1 MRVLPCMGPASRAPA
16 ALAAGR
22 APHAGCWLP
31 VPDANFSPAFTANLI
46 YKRHSVL
53 GLTARGAL
61 SQVGAWDAHVA
72 APPAKG
78 KRKAWA
84 MVEVRRLVTAAAICD
99 LSLLGPLCLTLLE
112 GTIDS

>member
-1 MRVLPCMGPASRAPA
+1 MPTSLLPTR
-16 ALAAGR
+16 
-22 APHAGCWLP
+22 
-31 VPDANFSPAFTANLI
+31 TANLI

-78 KRKAWA
+78 KRKALA
-84 MVEVRRLVTAAAICD
+84 MVKVRRLVTAAAICD